1 MRIAINASIFDRR
14 PSGLGVYTQA
24 LAAALHALHNDV
36 VVYTSRPDEMPG
48 ASAIRPWG
56 EPSRGGLGHLWR
68 VLWTQTGLPRRIHRD
83 QADVLLNPVAEGPTR
98 APVPQVSVIHDVI
111 PLLYPEETPRQRWY
125 IRSFVPAVLR
135 ASARVIADSAQ
146 TKADVVTHYGLSPE
160 RIAVVPPGVDRGQF
174 FPRPEARAETARLGL
189 HAYLLFVGNLRPH
202 KNVARLLEAL
212 ARIPGELTLA
222 VVGHRDPRYWPVLAR
237 QAEALGV
244 AGRVRFL
251 GFMEARWLPVLY
263 SAALA
268 VVVPSVYE
276 GFGLPVLEA
285 MACGAPVIAS
295 TTGALREVAGD
306 AAVLVDPHDV
316 PGWAGAITRVGA
328 DAALR
333 ADLRARGMARA
344 AQFSWSETARRVLAV
359 AAEAHGARTRRPDY
373 A

>member
-24 LAAALHALHNDV
+24 LATALHALHHDM
-36 VVYTSRPDEMPG
+36 VVYTSRPDEMPC
-48 ASAIRPWG
+48 ARAIRPWG
-56 EPSRGGLGHLWR
+56 EPSRGGPGHLWR
-68 VLWTQTGLPRRIHRD
+68 VLWTQAALPRRIRRD
-83 QADVLLNPVAEGPTR
+83 RADVLLNPVAEGPRR

-111 PLLYPEETPRQRWY
+111 PLLYPEESPRQQWY

-146 TKADVVTHYGLSPE
+146 TKADVVAHYGLSPE
-160 RIAVVPPGVDRGQF
+160 GITVIPPAVDHGQF
-174 FPRPEARAETARLGL
+174 FPRPEARAETHRLGV
-189 HAYLLFVGNLRPH
+189 HTYLLFVGNLRPH

-212 ARIPGELTLA
+212 AQVPGSVPL
-222 VVGHRDPRYWPVLAR
+222 VIVGHQDRRYWPSLAR
-237 QAEALGV
+237 RAQALGIG
-244 AGRVRFL
+244 GRVRFL
-251 GFMEARWLPVLY
+251 GFVEARRLPILY
-263 SAALA
+263 SAAMA
-268 VVVPSVYE
+268 VVVPSLYE

-295 TTGALREVAGD
+295 STGALREVAGD

-316 PGWAGAITRVGA
+316 PGWASAISRVGG

-359 AAEAHGARTRRPDY
+359 AAEAHGARARGPDY

>member
-1 MRIAINASIFDRR
+1 
-14 PSGLGVYTQA
+14 
-24 LAAALHALHNDV
+24 
-36 VVYTSRPDEMPG
+36 
-48 ASAIRPWG
+48 
-56 EPSRGGLGHLWR
+56 
-68 VLWTQTGLPRRIHRD
+68 
-83 QADVLLNPVAEGPTR
+83 
-98 APVPQVSVIHDVI
+98 IHDVI

-189 HAYLLFVGNLRPH
+189 
-202 KNVARLLEAL
+202 
-212 ARIPGELTLA
+212 
-222 VVGHRDPRYWPVLAR
+222 
-237 QAEALGV
+237 
-244 AGRVRFL
+244 
-251 GFMEARWLPVLY
+251 
-263 SAALA
+263 
-268 VVVPSVYE
+268 
-276 GFGLPVLEA
+276 PVLEA

-344 AQFSWSETARRVLAV
+344 AQFSWSETARRVLAL
-359 AAEAHGARTRRPDY
+359 AAEVHGARTRVADY